1 MVGVLL
7 TVSAGFDES
16 FSKSQSKAA
25 SSTSD
30 DEDAVIKLSDGSA
43 QLDNKMLAERHTSN
57 SRKRWDGFVSAAEGN
72 LCAIAEIPL
81 VISLL
86 GEAVNTG
93 LTSTLDNLFSEL
105 VDVVAVNFLAP
116 VLAMQEAGHANRL
129 PCRRREVGNAVD
141 TLAIVC
147 YVELRLMMWK
157 IATSHSNKR
166 LQERKPEWHV
176 SRAEQLW

>member
-1 MVGVLL
+1 
-7 TVSAGFDES
+7 
-16 FSKSQSKAA
+16 
-25 SSTSD
+25 
-30 DEDAVIKLSDGSA
+30 
-43 QLDNKMLAERHTSN
+43 
-57 SRKRWDGFVSAAEGN
+57 
-72 LCAIAEIPL
+72 
-81 VISLL
+81 
-86 GEAVNTG
+86 
-93 LTSTLDNLFSEL
+93 
-105 VDVVAVNFLAP
+105 VVAVNFLAP